1 MSETNKIVNPF
12 EDKPCYKEYY
22 EKLDALRADGENKIR
37 ALNGENR
44 DLKLNKQIDKDVC
57 KKLVAKNNE
66 AIKEA
71 KVIKKEKADEVKAV
85 VKEGVT
91 NAKNDGK
98 VYFDEVKKEYKEK
111 YIVVLNEIKEDELQE
126 KQDHADRYAK
136 IQAENT
142 ERTEKA
148 KAEFESVKSVTSK
161 EANEEEQEKLRLA
174 RKTYENELK
183 GAKLRAQGEKTL
195 HKSRLGEF
203 KLRKE
208 NAKASY
214 KDAIFNAYSEKLN
227 AYSLLENGNLTPG
240 QKLER
245 WAKNYSHDFKFK
257 NWIIKNGL
265 YIIILLFFVFT
276 IITGLTQGKQFLSW
290 PNIKNILGQSSVKVF
305 YSLGVAGLILLAGT
319 DLSVGR
325 ITGLGA
331 SAVHLVLSTTIY
343 STASG
348 LQISWFVGMP
358 VPLKVICALLL
369 SILLCT
375 LFTSIAGFFSAKFK
389 MHPFITTLSTQLLIF
404 GISMAM
410 FGSTVS
416 SFNMESGIK
425 KTLSNG
431 YINIII
437 AAAIVIAIVWFI
449 WNKTKFGKNMYAVG
463 GNAEAA
469 SVSGISVFWTTFLV
483 FVMAGVLY
491 GFGGFAT
498 ALAGSGANPS
508 TGSGTELDAIAA
520 CVIGGV
526 SFSGGI
532 GKISGVV
539 FGTIIFTGLTYCL
552 TFLGYDVNI
561 QYIFKG
567 IIIMAAVCLDSFKY
581 LKKK

>member
-12 EDKPCYKEYY
+12 EEKSCYKEYY
-22 EKLDALRADGENKIR
+22 DKLDALRANGENKIR

-44 DLKLNKQIDKDVC
+44 DLKLNKQIDKDIC
-57 KKLVAKNNE
+57 KKLVAKNKE

-71 KVIKKEKADEVKAV
+71 QIVKKENAAEVKTI
-85 VKEGVT
+85 VKEAVSS
-91 NAKNDGK
+91 AKVDGK
-98 VYFDEVKKEYKEK
+98 NYFDEVKAQNKEE
-111 YIVVLNEIKEDELQE
+111 YIATMSAIKEEELQE
-126 KQDHADRYAK
+126 KQDHVERYAK
-136 IQAENT
+136 VQEENT
-142 ERTEKA
+142 SKTEKA
-148 KAEFESVKSVTSK
+148 KAEFEAVKAITPK
-161 EANEEEQEKLRLA
+161 EASEEEQDKLRTV
-174 RKTYENELK
+174 RKAYEGELK
-183 GAKLRAQGEKTL
+183 AAKLRTLGEKTL

-208 NAKASY
+208 NAKAKY

-227 AYSLLENGNLTPG
+227 SYSISENGNLTIG
-240 QKLER
+240 QKMER
-245 WAKNYSHDFKFK
+245 WAKNYSHDFKLK
-257 NWIIKNGL
+257 NWLIKNAL
-265 YIIILLFFVFT
+265 YIIILIFFLFT
-276 IITGLTQGKQFLSW
+276 IINSEIQGSHFLTGQ
-290 PNIKNILGQSSVKVF
+290 NIINILGQSSYKVF

-331 SAVHLVLSTTIY
+331 SVVHLVLATTTYKTI
-343 STASG
+343 TG
-348 LQISWFVGMP
+348 LEISCFVGMP
-358 VPLKVICALLL
+358 VALKVIVALLL

-389 MHPFITTLSTQLLIF
+389 MHPFITTLSTQLLMY
-404 GISMAM
+404 GISMAL
-410 FGSTVS
+410 FSNVP
-416 SFNMESGIK
+416 SFNMDS
-425 KTLSNG
+425 TLRRNLSNG
-431 YINIII
+431 YVNVII

-491 GFGGFAT
+491 GMGGFAT
-498 ALAGSGANPS
+498 ALAGSGANPN
-508 TGSGTELDAIAA
+508 TGFGTELDAIAA

-539 FGTIIFTGLTYCL
+539 FGTIIFSGLTYCL

-567 IIIMAAVCLDSFKY
+567 VIIMAAVCLDSLKY